1 MSLSFNLFQWF
12 WVSYLN
18 IKHQTF
24 PIYFHTLSESMT
36 ALDTRVSIV
45 SRVLP
50 TGTIWLLH
58 SKESEVVRFHTL
70 TLSGTNFSM
79 DDLAAFI
86 RYFL

>member
-1 MSLSFNLFQWF
+1 
-12 WVSYLN
+12 
-18 IKHQTF
+18 
-24 PIYFHTLSESMT
+24 MT